1 VIYFLHDYNIM
12 EEDMIICKNCGKSNY
27 VKNGFVR
34 GKQRYRCREC
44 GYNFTDTLQRG
55 RSEATKALAILLYS
69 MGKASYRFIGK
80 LLNVSA
86 VAVYKWIRKAALEIP
101 APEPVGEIKE
111 VELDELWHFLHSK
124 KTNVGS
130 GKPMIVVSGVVLPG
144 LLVTVMLQHYANS
157 GKKSTDPDAPISQTI
172 GPVILK

>member
-1 VIYFLHDYNIM
+1 
-12 EEDMIICKNCGKSNY
+12 MIVCKHCGKSNY

-34 GKQRYRCREC
+34 GNQRYRCRDC
-44 GYNFTDTLQRG
+44 RYNFTDTRQRG

-80 LLNVSA
+80 LLDVSA

-101 APEPVGEIKE
+101 EPEAVGEIKE

-130 GKPMIVVSGVVLPG
+130 GKPMIVLSGVVSPG
-144 LLVTVMLQHYANS
+144 LWATVMLQRYPDS
-157 GKKSTDPDAPISQTI
+157 GKGSTNPDAPISPII
-172 GPVILK
+172 GPVIPK